1 MKFDLKKFKL
11 YFLTLL
17 SAVFGEQKV
26 NKPIEIDIYIEDN
39 IDPDFVQDSLYL
51 IPQLWKFNFITEAPK
66 YRVFSGDW
74 KGFLIPEAPN
84 TVVIFDGQA
93 RGVKYAGGCIEK
105 SVGVTKNT
113 WETDELGF
121 GLRIWHELLHAQG
134 IDSDAML
141 RSPEFEEWLESQ
153 FSYILKENRTAY
165 QHSMQFQIL
174 FYNFLTR
181 KFVRG

>member
-1 MKFDLKKFKL
+1 MKFDIKKFKL
-11 YFLTLL
+11 YFFTLL
-17 SAVFGEQKV
+17 SAVFGTPKER
-26 NKPIEIDIYIEDN
+26 PIKIDIYIEDN
-39 IDPDFVQDSLYL
+39 IDPEFVKNSLYL
-51 IPQLWKFNFITEAPK
+51 IPQLWKFNFLTEAPK
-66 YRVFSGDW
+66 YRVMNGEW
-74 KGFLIPEAPN
+74 KGFLIPEADN
-84 TVVIFDGQA
+84 TVVIFDGKA
-93 RGVKYAGGCIEK
+93 RNAKYAGGCAGK

-121 GLRIWHELLHAQG
+121 GLRIWHELLHAQK

-141 RSPEFEEWLESQ
+141 RSPEFEAWLESQ
-153 FSYILKENRTAY
+153 FKYILTENRTAY